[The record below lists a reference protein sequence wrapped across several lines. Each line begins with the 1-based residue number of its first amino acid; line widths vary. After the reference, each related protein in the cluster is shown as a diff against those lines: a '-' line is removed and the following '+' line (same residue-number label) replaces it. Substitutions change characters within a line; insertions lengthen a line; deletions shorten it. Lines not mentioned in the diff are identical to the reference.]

1 MKLLSLLK
9 EAGYQAQPSGKI
21 PAGVSRSTYMKDKM
35 NLSRYL
41 PWADDIETV
50 EWSVDLTDS
59 QDIKSDV
66 AFIKSMLPK
75 KGIKIIKATIVPGDE
90 YSKYTTKLEVIVPAE
105 QSRQFVAAIESSG
118 FEVL

>member
-1 MKLLSLLK
+1 
-9 EAGYQAQPSGKI
+9 
-21 PAGVSRSTYMKDKM
+21 MKDKM

-41 PWADDIETV
+41 PFADDIETV

-59 QDIKSDV
+59 QDIKSDT

-90 YSKYTTKLEVIVPAE
+90 YSDYTTKLEVEVPAE

>member
-9 EAGYQAQPSGKI
+9 EAGYQAQPAGKI
-21 PAGVSRSTYMKDKM
+21 PAGVSRSTYMKDKT
-35 NLSRYL
+35 NLIRYL
-41 PWADDIETV
+41 PSADDIETV

-59 QDIKSDV
+59 QDIKSDT
-66 AFIKSMLPK
+66 AFIKSMLAK
-75 KGIKIIKATIVPGDE
+75 KGIKVIKVTSVPGDE
-90 YSKYTTKLEVIVPAE
+90 YSNYTTKLEVEVPAE